1 MQKKRQYRGGYQVAR
16 QTRFARE
23 LRKAETSAESL
34 LWERL
39 RNRQLLDFK
48 FRRQHQFGDYIADFF
63 CSEANLVIECDGGI
77 HEQDE
82 SWHHDQARNA
92 YMISQNLRVLRFSNQ
107 RILKDIESVLREI
120 QQHLPSPPGRGAGGE
135 GLAARTKP
143 SPQPSPRGR
152 GR

>member
-1 MQKKRQYRGGYQVAR
+1 MKKRRHYRGGYQVAG
-16 QTRFARE
+16 QTDLARK
-23 LRKAETSAESL
+23 LRRVDTPAEEL

-39 RNRQLLDFK
+39 RNRQLLRLK

-77 HEQDE
+77 HEHNE
-82 SWHHDQARNA
+82 SWHHDQGRDA
-92 YMISQNLRVLRFSNQ
+92 YMVSQGLRVLRFSNQ
-107 RILKDIESVLREI
+107 RILNDIENVLREI
-120 QQHLPSPPGRGAGGE
+120 QQHLPFPSGRGAGRE